1 MVKKFGPSRKQS
13 TGQTSTQSV
22 YLHLIQASVTVWVM
36 LVIDEW
42 VETRYFIGFQRP
54 YFGRFLLLTD
64 GKAALP
70 GKQGGESAGIAL
82 IEG

>member
-1 MVKKFGPSRKQS
+1 MALTGHSGMQTAQSMHSSGSMVKKFGPSRKQS

-54 YFGRFLLLTD
+54 YFGRF
-64 GKAALP
+64 
-70 GKQGGESAGIAL
+70 
-82 IEG
+82 